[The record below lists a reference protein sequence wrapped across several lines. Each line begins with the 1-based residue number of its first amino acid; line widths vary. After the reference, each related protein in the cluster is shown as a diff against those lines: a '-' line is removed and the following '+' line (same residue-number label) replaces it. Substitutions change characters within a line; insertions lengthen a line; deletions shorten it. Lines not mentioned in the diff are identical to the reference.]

1 MKRYLLAAVAAA
13 LVAVSCL
20 FAMPALAE
28 TTVTLPT
35 IDFGPLKEFVIEAFA
50 GALMALATWISWKI
64 KTVLKLK
71 EDSEIRVYLDKA
83 LENGAHYAI
92 QLLRDKTAPYSQV
105 KVDNQLVAVAANYA
119 LSNVPAALKHF
130 GIDSAS
136 LAKLVEARLGKVL
149 GTQSIE
155 FAPLGV
161 LNQTEP
167 AKTGP

>member
-1 MKRYLLAAVAAA
+1 MKRLLLAAVTVALAAA
-13 LVAVSCL
+13 SCL
-20 FAMPALAE
+20 FAVPALAE
-28 TTVTLPT
+28 TTITVPT
-35 IDFGPLKEFVIEAFA
+35 IDLTPIKGLVLEAFV
-50 GALMALATWISWKI
+50 GVLMALATWISWKV

-92 QLLRDKTAPYSQV
+92 QLLRDKTAPYGQI
-105 KVDNQLVAVAANYA
+105 KVDNQLVAIAANYA

-130 GIDSAS
+130 GVDNAS

-149 GTQSIE
+149 GTHLPLIE
-155 FAPLGV
+155 GAALT
-161 LNQTEP
+161 TEP